1 MPEFRYVA
9 VSAAGEL
16 EEGRLEA
23 ADRAAAIA
31 ALQARGRLP
40 LRAEPAGILSLGTI
54 LRRRSLPA
62 RETALL
68 LRGLAGLVQA
78 GIALDRALQM
88 LADASRDPRA
98 RELVLKLHDAVREG
112 TPLSEAMS
120 RSGFGKLAV
129 AMLRAAEAAGT
140 LDAGLARLAAHEER
154 SQALRERIVSALAYP
169 ALLAA
174 VAALSLGILLVWVVP
189 QFTELFRDAGR
200 ALPLSTQVVLAAAAV
215 LREGWWAI
223 AGFLIIA
230 LFTGRALLATP
241 AGRHRADRL
250 LLALPIA
257 GELVRRV
264 QFARLCASL
273 AALLSS
279 GVPLA
284 AAAAMAREGVGNRV
298 LAEALDAGLEALR
311 AGRSFAAPLR
321 ASGAFPVL
329 GVQMIE
335 VGEKSARLG
344 EMLGRVAELY
354 EREADATTTRLIAV
368 LEPALV
374 VGLGAGIGAVIL
386 SLVSAIVG
394 LNDLPL

>member
-9 VSAAGEL
+9 VSAGGEL

-40 LRAEPAGILSLGTI
+40 LRAEPAGILSLGMI

-120 RSGFGKLAV
+120 RAGFGKLAV

-174 VAALSLGILLVWVVP
+174 VAAISLGILLVWVVP

-215 LREGWWAI
+215 LRDGWWAI
-223 AGFLIIA
+223 AAVLVVA
-230 LFTGRALLATP
+230 VVAGRAFLAT
-241 AGRHRADRL
+241 ARADRL
-250 LLALPIA
+250 LLAVPIA

-335 VGEKSARLG
+335 VGENSARLV
-344 EMLGRVAELY
+344 EMLARVAELY
-354 EREADATTTRLIAV
+354 ERETDAATTRLIAV

>member
-9 VSAAGEL
+9 VSAGGEL

-40 LRAEPAGILSLGTI
+40 LRAEPAGMFSLGRMV
-54 LRRRSLPA
+54 RRRTLPA
-62 RETALL
+62 REMALL

-120 RSGFGKLAV
+120 RAGFGKLAV

-174 VAALSLGILLVWVVP
+174 VAAISLGILLVWVVP

-215 LREGWWAI
+215 LREGWWAM
-223 AGFLIIA
+223 AGLLIISI
-230 LFTGRALLATP
+230 FTGRAFLAT
-241 AGRHRADRL
+241 ARADRL
-250 LLALPIA
+250 ILALPIA

-321 ASGAFPVL
+321 SRGAFPVL
-329 GVQMIE
+329 GVQMLE

-344 EMLGRVAELY
+344 EMLERVAALY
-354 EREADATTTRLIAV
+354 EREADAATTRLIAV